1 MCGRTFWEEV
11 YRSDLYRNMWQGVN
25 GRLPH
30 DHVFYKDGR
39 FASVDDRMIDFGD
52 PQGDLIPFR
61 FGNDG
66 DTVT

>member
-1 MCGRTFWEEV
+1 
-11 YRSDLYRNMWQGVN
+11 MWQGVN